1 MSDRLARLKALADEV
16 SAISTYETERKRNFK
31 RLRELFH
38 ALKLDEKVPR
48 FDDLFRFKA
57 INLSAISL
65 SKESLGAAADGKYA
79 QIIAITYVEEEGRK
93 RAKNINLRYFGRAD
107 ALEEGLKHDIV
118 EFVLRWRLEKSFRG
132 VDHYRELLKSLE
144 KGSSESH

>member
-16 SAISTYETERKRNFK
+16 SAISTYETERKRNLK
-31 RLRELFH
+31 RLRELFQR
-38 ALKLDEKVPR
+38 LRLEEKVPD

-65 SKESLGAAADGKYA
+65 TRENLGAVAEGKYA

-93 RAKNINLRYFGRAD
+93 RAKNVNLRYFGRAD
-107 ALEEGLKHDIV
+107 ALEEGLKREIV

-144 KGSSESH
+144 EGSSGPR

>member
-16 SAISTYETERKRNFK
+16 SAISTYETERKRNLK
-31 RLRELFH
+31 RLRELYQR
-38 ALKLDEKVPR
+38 LRLEEKVER

-65 SKESLGAAADGKYA
+65 TKENLGAVAEGKYA

-93 RAKNINLRYFGRAD
+93 RAKNVNLRYFGRAD
-107 ALEEGLKHDIV
+107 ALEEGLKREIV

-132 VDHYRELLKSLE
+132 VDHYRELLKNLE
-144 KGSSESH
+144 KGSSE

>member
-16 SAISTYETERKRNFK
+16 SAISTYETERKRNLK
-31 RLRELFH
+31 RLHELFQR
-38 ALKLDEKVPR
+38 LRLEEKVPD

-65 SKESLGAAADGKYA
+65 TRENLGAVAEGKYA

-93 RAKNINLRYFGRAD
+93 RAKNVNLRYFGRAD
-107 ALEEGLKHDIV
+107 ALEEGLKREIV

-144 KGSSESH
+144 EGSSGPR

>member
-16 SAISTYETERKRNFK
+16 SAISTYETERKRNLK
-31 RLRELFH
+31 QLRELFQR
-38 ALKLDEKVPR
+38 LRLEEKVSD
-48 FDDLFRFKA
+48 FDDLFQFKA

-65 SKESLGAAADGKYA
+65 TRESLGAVAEGKYA

-93 RAKNINLRYFGRAD
+93 RAKNVNLRYFGRAD
-107 ALEEGLKHDIV
+107 ALEEGLKREIV

-144 KGSSESH
+144 EGSSGPR

>member
-16 SAISTYETERKRNFK
+16 SAISTYETERKRNLK
-31 RLRELFH
+31 RLRELFRN
-38 ALKLDEKVPR
+38 LKLEEKVPR

-65 SKESLGAAADGKYA
+65 TKESLGAVAEGKYA
-79 QIIAITYVEEEGRK
+79 QIIAITYIEEEGRK
-93 RAKNINLRYFGRAD
+93 RAKNVNLRYFGRAD
-107 ALEEGLKHDIV
+107 ALNGALKHDIV

-144 KGSSESH
+144 EGSSGPR